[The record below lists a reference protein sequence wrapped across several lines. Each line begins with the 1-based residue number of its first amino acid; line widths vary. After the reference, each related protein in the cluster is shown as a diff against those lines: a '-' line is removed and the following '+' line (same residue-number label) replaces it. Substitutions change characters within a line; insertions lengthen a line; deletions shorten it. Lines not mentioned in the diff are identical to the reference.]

1 MMLERKKQYTEPAGE
16 KERSDG
22 GQKGLACLPNKIVL
36 LMDKHL
42 PMGNCYDE
50 HTKRNTVL
58 KGANKMNIKN
68 QVYDHM
74 VWAGRKIPEKDFSD
88 GVLLLGPLWMLW
100 HGV

>member
-1 MMLERKKQYTEPAGE
+1 
-16 KERSDG
+16 
-22 GQKGLACLPNKIVL
+22 
-36 LMDKHL
+36 
-42 PMGNCYDE
+42 
-50 HTKRNTVL
+50 
-58 KGANKMNIKN
+58 MNIKN